1 MINIDFEEIKRDAIE
16 NAIAED
22 WSDADKVSAWNEYCE
37 RNNCPDDCIYSMWDF
52 DDLMSAR
59 KPSEILDLV
68 SSGFSSRDAYFAFDR
83 LGYLVSADSPYDFE
97 FYDED
102 AVIDRIIKD
111 GTRDFP
117 DLDED
122 IIQDD
127 FIAAMVETTNFTEE
141 EINAALDYMNR
152 FMVYYDLIMDDWSD
166 IAEKVAKYIEGND
179 EE

>member
-22 WSDADKVSAWNEYCE
+22 WSDSDKVSAWNEYCD
-37 RNNCPDDCIYSMWDF
+37 RNNSVDDSIYSMWDF
-52 DDLMSAR
+52 DDLMSGR

-68 SSGFSSRDAYFAFDR
+68 GSNFSAHDAYFAFD
-83 LGYLVSADSPYDFE
+83 GYGNLVSGDSPDDFG
-97 FYDED
+97 FYDEY
-102 AVIDRIIKD
+102 AVIERIIED

-122 IIQDD
+122 TIQED
-127 FIAAMVETTNFTEE
+127 FIAAMVEATNFTEE
-141 EINAALDYMNR
+141 QINAALDE
-152 FMVYYDLIMDDWSD
+152 VDCDLIMDDWSD
-166 IAEKVAKYIEGND
+166 ITEEVAKYIEGND

>member
-1 MINIDFEEIKRDAIE
+1 MINIDFEEIKRAAIE

-22 WSDADKVSAWNEYCE
+22 WSDSDKVSAWNEYCD
-37 RNNCPDDCIYSMWDF
+37 RNNSVDDSIYSMWDF
-52 DDLMSAR
+52 DDLMSGR

-68 SSGFSSRDAYFAFDR
+68 GSNFSAHDAYFAFD
-83 LGYLVSADSPYDFE
+83 GYGNLVSGDSPDDFD

-111 GTRDFP
+111 GASDFP

-122 IIQDD
+122 IIRED
-127 FIAAMVETTNFTEE
+127 FIATLVDYMDFTETQIE
-141 EINAALDYMNR
+141 EALDE
-152 FMVYYDLIMDDWSD
+152 VYYDLIMDDWSD
-166 IAEKVAKYIEGND
+166 IAEEVAKYIEGND

>member
-16 NAIAED
+16 LAIVED
-22 WSDADKVSAWNEYCE
+22 WSDSDKVSAWNEYCC
-37 RNNCPDDCIYSMWDF
+37 RNYCMDECIYSMQ
-52 DDLMSAR
+52 DLDELISGR
-59 KPSEILDLV
+59 KPSEIIDLAD
-68 SSGFSSRDAYFAFDR
+68 SNFSVHDEYFAFDR
-83 LGYLVSADSPYDFE
+83 NGYLVSEDSPEDFY

-122 IIQDD
+122 SIREN
-127 FIAAMVETTNFTEE
+127 FIDAMVNATNFTEKQIDE
-141 EINAALDYMNR
+141 ALDE
-152 FMVYYDLIMDDWSD
+152 VYCDLITEDWED
-166 IAEKVAKYIEGND
+166 IAEEVAKYIEGND

>member
-16 NAIAED
+16 SAIAED
-22 WSDADKVSAWNEYCE
+22 WSDSDKVSAWNEYCDKS
-37 RNNCPDDCIYSMWDF
+37 NYTDDIIFSMWDF
-52 DDLMSAR
+52 DDLMSGR

-68 SSGFSSRDAYFAFDR
+68 GSNFSAHDEYFAFD
-83 LGYLVSADSPYDFE
+83 GYGNLISGDSPDDFD

-111 GTRDFP
+111 GASDFP

-141 EINAALDYMNR
+141 EINAALDDMNR